1 VLVLLLSHISSLIAR
16 ILQGIVFIRRKSR
29 LAKVVSDDV
38 DVLTFWIESIVME
51 AHLLVKIIPNYPTV
65 NYQDDIENHRSDI
78 GAG

>member
-51 AHLLVKIIPNYPTV
+51 AHLLVKTIPNYPTV
-65 NYQDDIENHRSDI
+65 NYQDDIENNRSDI

>member
-1 VLVLLLSHISSLIAR
+1 MLVLLLSHISSLIAR

-51 AHLLVKIIPNYPTV
+51 AHLLVKTIPNYPTV
-65 NYQDDIENHRSDI
+65 NYQDDIENNRSDI